1 MLSDA
6 VKRFC
11 RDQLEVS
18 YRYTFVSDN
27 PYANNVKLKPYY
39 FVEEHTHGLVTSVD
53 IETKKAYCSL
63 HFNPSQFKR

>member
-1 MLSDA
+1 M
-6 VKRFC
+6 
-11 RDQLEVS
+11 
-18 YRYTFVSDN
+18 T
-27 PYANNVKLKPYY
+27 NNVKLKPYY